1 MCASTADELKRA
13 VPDKPSRDPK
23 DHPARIPE
31 EAEPHPTARLLL
43 GARRLR
49 VRVVRTARAS

>member
-31 EAEPHPTARLLL
+31 EAEPHPMARLPP
-43 GARRLR
+43 GTRRLR

>member
-31 EAEPHPTARLLL
+31 EAEPHPSLLL
-43 GARRLR
+43 GTRRLR